1 MNINNTEYLIN
12 QYADASALMLAD
24 DLYSFANSSG
34 LRANF
39 DKTRAV
45 WIKMKR
51 AVVRN
56 TKQINSYIGTTKE
69 SSSC

>member
-24 DLYSFANSSG
+24 DIYSFAHSSG

-39 DKTRAV
+39 DKT
-45 WIKMKR
+45 
-51 AVVRN
+51 
-56 TKQINSYIGTTKE
+56 
-69 SSSC
+69 

>member
-1 MNINNTEYLIN
+1 MNMNNTEYLIN

-24 DLYSFANSSG
+24 DLYSFAHSSG

-39 DKTRAV
+39 DKTQAV
-45 WIKMKR
+45 WIKIKK